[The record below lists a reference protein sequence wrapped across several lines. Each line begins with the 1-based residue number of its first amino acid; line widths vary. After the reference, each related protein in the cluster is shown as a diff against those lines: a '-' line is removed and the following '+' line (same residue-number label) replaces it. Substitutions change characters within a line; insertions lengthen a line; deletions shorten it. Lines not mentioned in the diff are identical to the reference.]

1 MVTKSWSVYLHTPIE
16 RCSLVLENTHW
27 FCMGLPPHLS
37 IQWTFSTGSS
47 LIHHGTYYVSL
58 FSLVFIRYV
67 QILGMVLKELGFSNC
82 VLHSM
87 TRQQLRLEAM
97 SLFKSHKVRIL
108 VATDLASRGLDIPTV
123 DLVINHSVPTR
134 PQDYI
139 HRVGRTARAG
149 RPIN

>member
-1 MVTKSWSVYLHTPIE
+1 
-16 RCSLVLENTHW
+16 
-27 FCMGLPPHLS
+27 
-37 IQWTFSTGSS
+37 
-47 LIHHGTYYVSL
+47 
-58 FSLVFIRYV
+58 
-67 QILGMVLKELGFSNC
+67 MVLKELGFSNC

-97 SLFKSHKVRIL
+97 ALFKSHKVRIL

-123 DLVINHSVPTR
+123 DMVINHSVPTR

-149 RPIN
+149 EWSIGVCGFQCDRRCLCGQ

>member
-1 MVTKSWSVYLHTPIE
+1 MT
-16 RCSLVLENTHW
+16 CFN
-27 FCMGLPPHLS
+27 
-37 IQWTFSTGSS
+37 
-47 LIHHGTYYVSL
+47 
-58 FSLVFIRYV
+58 RYV

-97 SLFKSHKVRIL
+97 ALFKSHKVKIL

-149 RPIN
+149 ESLSLLPNRVSF

>member
-1 MVTKSWSVYLHTPIE
+1 
-16 RCSLVLENTHW
+16 
-27 FCMGLPPHLS
+27 
-37 IQWTFSTGSS
+37 
-47 LIHHGTYYVSL
+47 
-58 FSLVFIRYV
+58 
-67 QILGMVLKELGFSNC
+67 MVLKELGFSNC

-97 SLFKSHKVRIL
+97 ALFKSHKVRIL

-123 DLVINHSVPTR
+123 DMVINHSVPTR

-149 RPIN
+149 ELRIGICGFQCDRHCFMWTVNVIWTGADLRLFKLTFYIAL

>member
-1 MVTKSWSVYLHTPIE
+1 MI
-16 RCSLVLENTHW
+16 
-27 FCMGLPPHLS
+27 
-37 IQWTFSTGSS
+37 
-47 LIHHGTYYVSL
+47 
-58 FSLVFIRYV
+58 
-67 QILGMVLKELGFSNC
+67 LKELGFSNC

-97 SLFKSHKVRIL
+97 SLFKSHQVRIL
-108 VATDLASRGLDIPTV
+108 VATDLASRGLDIPTC

-149 RPIN
+149 RFPYH

>member
-1 MVTKSWSVYLHTPIE
+1 MTCCNRYIYVYTNIGFMT
-16 RCSLVLENTHW
+16 CFN
-27 FCMGLPPHLS
+27 
-37 IQWTFSTGSS
+37 
-47 LIHHGTYYVSL
+47 
-58 FSLVFIRYV
+58 RYV

-97 SLFKSHKVRIL
+97 ALFKSHKVKIL

-149 RPIN
+149 ESLSLLPNRVSF